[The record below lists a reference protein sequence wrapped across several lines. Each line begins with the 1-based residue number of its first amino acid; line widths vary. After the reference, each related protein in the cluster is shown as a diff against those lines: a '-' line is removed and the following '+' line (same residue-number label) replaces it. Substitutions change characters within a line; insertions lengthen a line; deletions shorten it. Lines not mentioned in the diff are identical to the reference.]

1 MLSDMIDDLVRA
13 DCPQEKEAPTDSSK
27 SSALTALPLM
37 SSPMS
42 AERRHTCEPL
52 HSP

>member
-1 MLSDMIDDLVRA
+1 MLSDMIDDLVWA
-13 DCPQEKEAPTDSSK
+13 DCPQEKLTGSSK

-42 AERRHTCEPL
+42 AERRRTCEPL
-52 HSP
+52 YSP